1 VDENDG
7 NDAGEINMMEA
18 TMSFVAGFILG
29 VTVAVVGGIK
39 IGESSLYR
47 QYSCTESAIVN
58 GVTEC
63 IEYRRKER

>member
-1 VDENDG
+1 
-7 NDAGEINMMEA
+7 MEA

-29 VTVAVVGGIK
+29 VTVAIVGGIK

-63 IEYRRKER
+63 IEYRRKEK